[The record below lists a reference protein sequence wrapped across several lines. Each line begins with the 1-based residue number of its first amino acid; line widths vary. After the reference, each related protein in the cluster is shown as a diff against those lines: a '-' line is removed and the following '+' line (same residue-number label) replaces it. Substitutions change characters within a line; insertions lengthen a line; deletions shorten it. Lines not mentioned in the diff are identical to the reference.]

1 MPIETGR
8 LHVGTFI
15 PSKFEPFHRLED
27 AARHL
32 VAGTLDV
39 GVLDA
44 QDESALILSGEKPVE
59 ECSPGPAYVE
69 IARRRRRKA
78 NADRVIAH
86 LLNFRRAATA
96 SRTTSVLGSLV
107 RART

>member
-1 MPIETGR
+1 MPIDTGQ
-8 LHVGTFI
+8 LPVGTFL
-15 PSKFEPFHRLED
+15 PSKFEPFRRVED

-78 NADRVIAH
+78 NADRLIAH
-86 LLNFRRAATA
+86 FNFRRAATA

-107 RART
+107 SART